1 MKKLILIIG
10 LFFFLSPG
18 FAQPGKEKDFERYK
32 AMKVS
37 FMTEKLELTPTEAQK
52 FWPIYNEFEKK
63 RFEFHEK
70 QRDLEKE
77 VRDHYDTYSENDFK
91 KLSYELVDQEINE
104 AGLQKEYNEKFLQV
118 LPARKVVMIS
128 QLENEFRFRM
138 IREFRQKEREGE
150 EKH

>member
-1 MKKLILIIG
+1 MKKLILITG
-10 LFFFLSPG
+10 LFFFLSHG
-18 FAQPGKEKDFERYK
+18 YAQPKKEDFERFK

-77 VRDHYDTYSENDFK
+77 VRDHYDTYSEDEFK
-91 KLSYELVDQEINE
+91 KLSYELVDQEMKE
-104 AGLQKEYNEKFLQV
+104 AGLQKEYNDKFLQV

-138 IREFRQKEREGE
+138 IREFRQKEREGDD
-150 EKH
+150 KH